1 MLIVTSLTQLG
12 GRERVRRMSKQ
23 SNAHRCKLNSTLRKR
38 KSHKNEETIECMV
51 IVTSLTHPGEEK
63 GSQEW
68 RNDRMLIV
76 ASLTR
81 PGGWERVTEMNKRS
95 NAHRRKPNSTRR
107 KRKGHRNEQSTCACC
122 YKPNSSKKRECL
134 KIDQERRYIITSLA
148 QPAGKEKVINKQYSS
163 IVTGL
168 IYQPWWRKSKVII
181 SGVTKE

>member
-1 MLIVTSLTQLG
+1 MLIVASLTQPG
-12 GRERVRRMSKQ
+12 GRERVVRMNKQ
-23 SNAHRCKLNSTLRKR
+23 LNAHRRKPNSTRRKR
-38 KSHKNEETIECMV
+38 
-51 IVTSLTHPGEEK
+51 

-68 RNDRMLIV
+68 TNNRMLIV
-76 ASLTR
+76 ASLTQ
-81 PGGWERVTEMNKRS
+81 PGGRERVTRMNKPS

>member
-1 MLIVTSLTQLG
+1 MLIVTSLTQPGGRERVTEMIKQSNAHRHKANSTRRKRKGHKNEQNDRMRIVTRLTQLG

-38 KSHKNEETIECMV
+38 NSHKNEETIECMV

-81 PGGWERVTEMNKRS
+81 PGGWERVTKMNKRA
-95 NAHRRKPNSTRR
+95 NAHRRKPNSTRG
-107 KRKGHRNEQSTCACC
+107 KRKGDKNDQTIEW
-122 YKPNSSKKRECL
+122 SSS
-134 KIDQERRYIITSLA
+134 QA
-148 QPAGKEKVINKQYSS
+148 
-163 IVTGL
+163 
-168 IYQPWWRKSKVII
+168 
-181 SGVTKE
+181 